1 MSTGPHIIMCT
12 PLSTSL
18 AMGLETSSFSCGLSS
33 TLSLFTGLLLP
44 IDAISITPGL
54 NSTLAVLWS
63 LVASWQDLFLAWY
76 KLYLPFVV
84 ATYSVIGPCI
94 VQPRGYCGL
103 FSYTRRNLRGGQHL
117 SIHKELL
124 LMNTIRRTY
133 VLTLPELIHTHLR
146 FQYCV
151 SELRC

>member
-1 MSTGPHIIMCT
+1 MSTGPHITMCT

-54 NSTLAVLWS
+54 NSILAVLWS

-84 ATYSVIGPCI
+84 AAYSVIGPCI
-94 VQPRGYCGL
+94 VLPRGYCGL
-103 FSYTRRNLRGGQHL
+103 FSYTRRSLLGGQHL
-117 SIHKELL
+117 SMHKELL

-133 VLTLPELIHTHLR
+133 VPTLPELVHTYLC